1 MTEAAEAGPSRTPP
15 PRRKVY
21 PTEAFVDGR
30 GDVLAVRV
38 FADEDTDLP
47 GITRLCD
54 EELSEPYNV
63 YTFRYFLEDW
73 PHLTFFVF
81 PSPADPE
88 PIATIICKLDMHRER
103 TMRGYIG
110 MLSVDKAW
118 RRRSIARKLVELAI
132 SKMEA
137 VGADEIVL
145 ETEFDNGPSLALY
158 EALGF
163 ICEKRL
169 HRFYSNG
176 KDAFRL
182 VRPLARHPLL
192 RTAALRERQD
202 AERRSMLENEKEE
215 NGSGDAVPPEIAL
228 VLAGP
233 PASPPTAAHADAM
246 ARLASLTIESMPIRP
261 PPSYIM

>member
-1 MTEAAEAGPSRTPP
+1 MPEHAEAGPSRTRPRA

-21 PTEAFVDGR
+21 PTETFIDGR
-30 GDVLAVRV
+30 GDTLAIRT
-38 FADEDTDLP
+38 FAEEDTDLA

-81 PSPADPE
+81 PSADDPE

-118 RRRSIARKLVELAI
+118 RRRSIARKLVELAM
-132 SKMEA
+132 SRMELA
-137 VGADEIVL
+137 GANEIVL

-158 EALGF
+158 EAMGF
-163 ICEKRL
+163 VREKRV

-182 VRPLARHPLL
+182 IRPLAQHPLL
-192 RTAALRERQD
+192 SMAALRERQD
-202 AERRSMLENEKEE
+202 AEQRSMAKE
-215 NGSGDAVPPEIAL
+215 GGDNRSAVPPEIAVL
-228 VLAGP
+228 LAGP
-233 PASPPTAAHADAM
+233 LAPPTAAHADAM
-246 ARLASLTIESMPIRP
+246 AELASLTIEPLPKPRP